1 MSNIGVF
8 IYEVKDVESSK
19 KSKIFEVIKVART
32 NPVQQIE
39 TMASKLHK
47 TEHISPLD
55 ACKCTGNCGS
65 M

>member
-1 MSNIGVF
+1 M
-8 IYEVKDVESSK
+8 ESSK